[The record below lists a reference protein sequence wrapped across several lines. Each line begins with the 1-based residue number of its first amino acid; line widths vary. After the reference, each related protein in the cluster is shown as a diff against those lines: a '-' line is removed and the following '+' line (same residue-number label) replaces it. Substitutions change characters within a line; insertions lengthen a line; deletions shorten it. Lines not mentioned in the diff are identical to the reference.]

1 MRRFMSIVCLCVVSL
16 AAHAG
21 ALGMLSNTQAT
32 GGLKQALAQGAEA
45 AVAQLGKKGGFLD
58 NAKIRIPLPDA
69 LEKTRPLLQ
78 MMGKGDDLDN
88 LQTAMNRAAEAAVP
102 EARTLLV
109 NAVKQMSV
117 DDAKQILSGGD
128 DSVTRYFEDK
138 TRSALTERF
147 MPVVTKQTKQLALAG
162 QYNKLAKKAAKSGL
176 LKDDE
181 VTVER
186 FVTARALDGLYATI
200 AEQERAIRENPMQ
213 AAGSLA
219 KQVFGALK

>member
-1 MRRFMSIVCLCVVSL
+1 MRRVMSIICLFVMSV

-21 ALGMLSNTQAT
+21 ALDMLSNTQAT
-32 GGLKQALAQGAEA
+32 GGLKQALEQGAEA
-45 AVAQLGKKGGFLD
+45 AVSQLGKKGGFLD

-78 MMGKGDDLDN
+78 MMGKGEELDN

-117 DDAKQILSGGD
+117 DDAKKILSGGD

-138 TRSALTERF
+138 TRSALTDRF
-147 MPVVTKQTKQLALAG
+147 MPVVTDQTNRLALAG
-162 QYNKLAKKAAKSGL
+162 QYNKLAKKASKAGL

-181 VTVER
+181 VSVER
-186 FVTARALDGLYATI
+186 FVTAKALDGLYTTI

-213 AAGSLA
+213 AVGSLA

>member
-1 MRRFMSIVCLCVVSL
+1 MRRVMSFVYLCAISL

-21 ALGMLSNTQAT
+21 ALDMLSNTQAT
-32 GGLKQALAQGAEA
+32 GGLKQALEQGAEA

-69 LEKTRPLLQ
+69 LEKTRPVLQ
-78 MMGKGDDLDN
+78 MLGKGEDLDN

-128 DSVTRYFEDK
+128 DSVTRYFEEK
-138 TRSALTERF
+138 TRSALTDRF
-147 MPVVTKQTKQLALAG
+147 MPVVTAQTNRLALAG
-162 QYNKLAKKAAKSGL
+162 QYNKLAKKASKAGL
-176 LKDDE
+176 LQDDE
-181 VTVER
+181 VSVER
-186 FVTARALDGLYATI
+186 FVTAKALDGLYTTI

-213 AAGSLA
+213 AVGSLA

>member
-1 MRRFMSIVCLCVVSL
+1 MRRVMSIICLFVMSV

-21 ALGMLSNTQAT
+21 ALDMLSNTQAT
-32 GGLKQALAQGAEA
+32 GGLKQALEQGAEA
-45 AVAQLGKKGGFLD
+45 AVSQLGKKGGFLD

-78 MMGKGDDLDN
+78 MMGKGEELDN

-117 DDAKQILSGGD
+117 DDAKKILSGGD

-138 TRSALTERF
+138 TRAALTDRF
-147 MPVVTKQTKQLALAG
+147 MPVVTDQTNRLALAG
-162 QYNKLAKKAAKSGL
+162 QYNKLAKKASKAGL

-181 VTVER
+181 VSVER
-186 FVTARALDGLYATI
+186 FVTAKALDGLYTTI

-213 AAGSLA
+213 AVGSLA